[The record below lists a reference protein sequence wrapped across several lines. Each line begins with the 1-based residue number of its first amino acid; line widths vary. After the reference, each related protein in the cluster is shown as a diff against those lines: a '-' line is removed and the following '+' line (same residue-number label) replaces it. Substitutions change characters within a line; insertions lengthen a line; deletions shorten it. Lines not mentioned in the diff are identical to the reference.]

1 MQEKIIIIKIYK
13 QKKRGKAIEHK
24 EMDKHE
30 TLVAS
35 IRWNLLMEKPTRFC
49 NFWAH
54 LLITFIFSTCM
65 TCCLYASFDVNSS
78 ESLEK
83 WKECKINI
91 TGRNSLGASNMR
103 DHTMTCS
110 LNLHVTY

>member
-35 IRWNLLMEKPTRFC
+35 IR
-49 NFWAH
+49 
-54 LLITFIFSTCM
+54 
-65 TCCLYASFDVNSS
+65 
-78 ESLEK
+78 
-83 WKECKINI
+83 
-91 TGRNSLGASNMR
+91 
-103 DHTMTCS
+103 
-110 LNLHVTY
+110 